1 MRLTIPPVLVWRK
14 SVLVNGRPVMELTS
28 KLALSSS
35 ASATSG
41 NGIDGM
47 RTDDES
53 ARSDGGCISYRV
65 QLLLAPSQSLR
76 CAASCQF
83 RGPRPP
89 AGWEPDTML
98 NDLANDQGCYVSHRP
113 GAHKSICGTLSTS
126 PTHPHCPAAVHSRAQ
141 LPRRQDTSL
150 KG

>member
-1 MRLTIPPVLVWRK
+1 MRLTIPPALVWRK
-14 SVLVNGRPVMELTS
+14 SVLVNGRLVMELMS
-28 KLALSSS
+28 NLALSSS

-41 NGIDGM
+41 NDIDGM

-53 ARSDGGCISYRV
+53 ARSDGCCVYHRV
-65 QLLLAPSQSLR
+65 QSLLSPLQTPR

-89 AGWEPDTML
+89 AGWEPDTRL
-98 NDLANDQGCYVSHRP
+98 NDLTNDQGCYVFHLP
-113 GAHKSICGTLSTS
+113 GAHESICGTLSTS
-126 PTHPHCPAAVHSRAQ
+126 PTHPHCPAAVHFRAQ